1 MIFSDLQHARMT
13 CDLPIFVHVFFTL
26 VLPISA
32 MGVKMMLCF
41 CFSIGP
47 TVRSS
52 IYGHLSISV
61 ARVHACQG
69 A

>member
-1 MIFSDLQHARMT
+1 MIFSDLQHARTT
-13 CDLPIFVHVFFTL
+13 CDLLIFVHVFTL
-26 VLPISA
+26 ELPIST
-32 MGVKMMLCF
+32 MRVKMMLCF